1 MITIDTIKHLR
12 PSLTDEDFMP
22 SPTATIVLRDDADG
36 HGARIVEWSH
46 PTLAKPTQEE
56 LDEVTE

>member
-22 SPTATIVLRDDADG
+22 FPTATIVLRDDADG
-36 HGARIVEWSH
+36 HGARIVEWNH
-46 PTLAKPTQEE
+46 PTETRLTDEE
-56 LDEVTE
+56 LA